1 MELADAKQLQAA
13 AFACVKSLVP
23 RDGGSRSQVL
33 ARLQALGEW
42 AVPGSRTSLFG
53 SSACELHAHGADLDV
68 TLLPDRTTAA
78 PPTHA
83 EQQALVRHLAVAFQP
98 LLASGEFTQV
108 EAIDRARV
116 PILKLLHAESGLRC
130 DLSIGNELAM
140 QKTRLL
146 HAYVLLDQR
155 VRPLCLIIKHC
166 APPLPTRKSIRAA
179 PTAAMSASPTAAMN
193 AFVCCRG
200 QQS

>member
-1 MELADAKQLQAA
+1 MELGTADAKQLQAA
-13 AFACVKSLVP
+13 AFACVKRLVP
-23 RDGGSRSQVL
+23 RDGGSRNQVL

-68 TLLPDRTTAA
+68 TLLPGRTTAA

-116 PILKLLHAESGLRC
+116 PILKLLHAESGRP
-130 DLSIGNELAM
+130 S
-140 QKTRLL
+140 
-146 HAYVLLDQR
+146 HR
-155 VRPLCLIIKHC
+155 V
-166 APPLPTRKSIRAA
+166 ASN
-179 PTAAMSASPTAAMN
+179 SAGLVSTNPKGDR
-193 AFVCCRG
+193 FE
-200 QQS
+200 SHI

>member
-1 MELADAKQLQAA
+1 MPLAYPNPP
-13 AFACVKSLVP
+13 FFSL
-23 RDGGSRSQVL
+23 RGLSWHQKSQVL

-68 TLLPDRTTAA
+68 TLLPGRTTAA

-116 PILKLLHAESGLRC
+116 PILKMLHAESGLRSAIATWRSE
-130 DLSIGNELAM
+130 LSVHRAG
-140 QKTRLL
+140 RLWSSRSG
-146 HAYVLLDQR
+146 HE
-155 VRPLCLIIKHC
+155 
-166 APPLPTRKSIRAA
+166 RKLVPVVAVA
-179 PTAAMSASPTAAMN
+179 D
-193 AFVCCRG
+193 
-200 QQS
+200 

>member
-1 MELADAKQLQAA
+1 MELGTADAKQLQAA
-13 AFACVKSLVP
+13 AFACVKRLVP
-23 RDGGSRSQVL
+23 RDGGSRNQVL

-68 TLLPDRTTAA
+68 TLLPGRTTAA
-78 PPTHA
+78 PPAHA

-166 APPLPTRKSIRAA
+166 APPHTLSMCALP
-179 PTAAMSASPTAAMN
+179 
-193 AFVCCRG
+193 
-200 QQS
+200 